1 MTIADPL
8 SRPSKILGR
17 DQREAFLETGYLC
30 LPGFI
35 GSEWLD
41 PVRAATDRVVEEAR
55 AVRRSDAKFDLEPDH
70 TAEAPRLRRLMT
82 PQDHD
87 PAYWAFASESPV
99 VDLAEDLL
107 GPNLKFH
114 HGKLNFKWS
123 GGGAEVK
130 WHQDIPFWPHTAYDV
145 VTIGL
150 ALDDIDDTM
159 GPMGVLPGS
168 HTGPV
173 FDHYGSDA
181 AWCGFIGE
189 KDLATLALDQADYL
203 EGPAGTV
210 TVHHCRAV
218 HGSRPNRHPS
228 KARPFLLNAYSAANC
243 LPLMPYNQTSRH
255 NGAIVRGR
263 HPDYAVFDPEPCR
276 LPPLPTGE
284 YRSIFA
290 AQKGEHRAA

>member
-1 MTIADPL
+1 MTIADAFTRPAKVL
-8 SRPSKILGR
+8 SQ
-17 DQREAFLETGYLC
+17 DQRQAFRETGYLC

-35 GSEWLD
+35 GADWLD
-41 PVRAATDRVVEEAR
+41 RLRAVTDRQIEESRTVAETNE
-55 AVRRSDAKFDLEPDH
+55 KFDLEPDH
-70 TAEAPRLRRLMT
+70 SPEAPRLRRLMK

-87 PAYWAFASESPV
+87 PTYWAFASESPI
-99 VDLAEDLL
+99 VDVAEDLL

-130 WHQDIPFWPHTAYDV
+130 WHQDIPFWPHTAYNV

-150 ALDDIDDTM
+150 ALADIDDTM

-168 HTGPV
+168 HTGPIYV
-173 FDHYGSDA
+173 HYGPDD

-189 KDLATLALDQADYL
+189 KDLEALDIARAEYL

-210 TVHHCRAV
+210 TVHHCRAI
-218 HGSRPNRHPS
+218 HGSKPNRHPTQ
-228 KARPFLLNAYSAANC
+228 ARPFLLNAYSAADC
-243 LPLMPYNQTSRH
+243 LPLMPYNQASRY

-263 HPDYAVFDPEPCR
+263 HPDYPTIDPEPCR
-276 LPPLPTGE
+276 LPPLPTGA

-290 AQKGEHRAA
+290 AQKGERAA